1 MTTSHQA
8 FHAQSLT
15 ELAATLRSKQ
25 ASAVE
30 VAEHFLTRI
39 AADQAVNLAADPQGQ
54 NTGAFLDVQREVT
67 LAQARAAQERINA
80 GTGGCLEGVPI
91 AHKDVFVTRDF
102 TTTAGSKMLK
112 GYRSPFDATV
122 VQRLGSGVNGQGG
135 AGMVSLGKV
144 SCDEF
149 AMGSSNENSAYGAVK
164 NPWDAHRIPGGS
176 SGGSAAAVAARL
188 APAATGTDTGGSI
201 RQPASFCGITG
212 IKPTYGR
219 ASRYGMI
226 AYASSLDQ
234 AGAMARSAEDCALLL
249 SAMCG
254 GDVERDS
261 TSLDLQAE
269 NFSAALGNHLN
280 GLRIGSLFCRSRA
293 AFVFAFDPK
302 ILVRSESILT
312 FDTPDSAR
320 PSDFGDDDNRLLGV
334 QLFSIKI
341 RKSS

>member
-135 AGMVSLGKV
+135 AGMVSLG
-144 SCDEF
+144 
-149 AMGSSNENSAYGAVK
+149 
-164 NPWDAHRIPGGS
+164 
-176 SGGSAAAVAARL
+176 
-188 APAATGTDTGGSI
+188 
-201 RQPASFCGITG
+201 
-212 IKPTYGR
+212 
-219 ASRYGMI
+219 
-226 AYASSLDQ
+226 
-234 AGAMARSAEDCALLL
+234 
-249 SAMCG
+249 
-254 GDVERDS
+254 
-261 TSLDLQAE
+261 
-269 NFSAALGNHLN
+269 
-280 GLRIGSLFCRSRA
+280 
-293 AFVFAFDPK
+293 
-302 ILVRSESILT
+302 
-312 FDTPDSAR
+312 
-320 PSDFGDDDNRLLGV
+320 
-334 QLFSIKI
+334 
-341 RKSS
+341 